1 MTINIVALAR
11 AIAKTGLPVFPTRN
25 KKPAL
30 SNQDLT
36 QILGRTVARG
46 EGGFHMATTDSRL
59 IKKLFGA
66 ANTEEIAVPHGPQ
79 SRGGSGYL
87 IVDVDL
93 YKDTGVERWHEAHLG
108 LLTGTMCIA
117 SRSGGLHY
125 VFLFPEGLKH
135 PATIHPGVD
144 LKGHGG
150 YTCWVG
156 TPGYTLEHDNPIQA
170 FPLEL
175 LSGTLNDKSGQ
186 STASFNGAWTE
197 ATDDE
202 LVASIKTAEEL
213 YPALRTL
220 SWRLAGTPGVNEDQA
235 CEILSNIMQSSDAAA
250 TGHVRHED
258 WAERY
263 EKVSELV
270 SSAFEKKKHP
280 LGQKSDMMLEAL
292 STEESLIPTFL
303 APREEVRQPREI
315 PALAPFEPTQVS
327 KLPPREWLYGQ
338 HMIRGF
344 LTATVAPGGL
354 GKSSLVIAETICMC
368 TGRELLGVT
377 VYQPIKVLY
386 WCGEDPQDELEKRF
400 SATMQHYD
408 VTKEDLA
415 GRLWV
420 VSGRELGFNFAY
432 QDHQDAKLNDE
443 DIKAIREMI
452 RELDIDLLILD
463 PMASIHS
470 ISENSNNEMT
480 MLLDALR
487 DIADKE
493 KCGIEIVHHSTKQAR
508 QQGGVMG
515 AEQARGASAITDAA
529 RSVRAL
535 SALSKTD
542 REEAGMTVEEA
553 AGISMVRSV
562 KGNMSPGG
570 RSSSIRLVSVDLH
583 NRTSIYPQGDS
594 VGVATPTVVDRT
606 AMTDWLDSTINWL
619 TACDCMSSEPTVLRK
634 DIRSKE
640 WAGLCLTRMT
650 GQSDPETAKRFAKGM
665 LDRLSEENLI
675 TEGTT
680 KTPGGR
686 QVATYLVDEKRVA
699 EICQILD
706 PQ

>member
-1 MTINIVALAR
+1 MTIDIVALAR

-30 SNQDLT
+30 SNSSLSE
-36 QILGRTVARG
+36 ILGRDVARG
-46 EGGFHMATTDSRL
+46 EGGFHMATTDSKL
-59 IKKLFGA
+59 IKLLFEA
-66 ANTEEIAVPHGPQ
+66 ANTEEVAVPHGPK

-93 YKDTGVERWHEAHLG
+93 YKGPEVKQWHEDNVG
-108 LLTGTMCIA
+108 VLTGTMCIS

-125 VFLFPEGLKH
+125 VFIFPEGMKH
-135 PATIHPGVD
+135 PATICPGVD

-156 TPGYTLEHDNPIQA
+156 TPGYTLEIDNPIQE
-170 FPLEL
+170 FPMEL
-175 LSGTLNDKSGQ
+175 LEGRQGNKSTTSFSGDWND
-186 STASFNGAWTE
+186 

-202 LVASIKTAEEL
+202 LVAAIKSAEEL

-220 SWRLAGTPGVNEDQA
+220 SWRLAGTTGVNEEQA
-235 CEILSNIMQSSDAAA
+235 NEILNNIMHDSDAAA
-250 TGHVRHED
+250 TGHPRHED

-263 EKVSELV
+263 EKVAELV
-270 SSAFEKKKHP
+270 ASAYEKKKHP
-280 LGQKSDMMLEAL
+280 LGQKTDMLIEAL
-292 STEESLIPTFL
+292 GTEESLLPTFL
-303 APREEVRQPREI
+303 APREEVRQPREV
-315 PALAPFEPTQVS
+315 PVMTPFVYTPVA
-327 KLPPREWLYGQ
+327 KLPPREWLYGN

-354 GKSSLVIAETICMC
+354 GKSSLVIAETLCMV

-400 SATMQHYD
+400 SATMQHYEITD
-408 VTKEDLA
+408 KEID

-420 VSGRELGFNFAY
+420 VSGREMGFNFAY
-432 QDHQDAKLNDE
+432 QDHQDAKVNDE
-443 DIKAIREMI
+443 DIKAIREMV
-452 RELDIDLLILD
+452 RELEIDLLILD

-493 KCGIEIVHHSTKQAR
+493 GCGIEIVHHSTKEAR
-508 QQGGVMG
+508 RAGSGMG

-553 AGISMVRSV
+553 AGIAMVRSV
-562 KGNMSPGG
+562 KGNMTPGG
-570 RSSSIRLVSVDLH
+570 RSSSIRLISVDLH
-583 NRTSIYPQGDS
+583 NSTSIYPQGDS

-619 TACDCMSSEPTVLRK
+619 TACDILAASPTILRK
-634 DIRSKE
+634 DNRAAE
-640 WAGLCLTRMT
+640 WAGLHLLRMT
-650 GQSDPETAKRFAKGM
+650 GQSDPETSKRFAKAM
-665 LDRLSEENLI
+665 LERLAEEALLA
-675 TEGTT
+675 EGTV

-686 QVATYLVDEKRVA
+686 TVPTYIVVEKRLA

-706 PQ
+706 PTTV